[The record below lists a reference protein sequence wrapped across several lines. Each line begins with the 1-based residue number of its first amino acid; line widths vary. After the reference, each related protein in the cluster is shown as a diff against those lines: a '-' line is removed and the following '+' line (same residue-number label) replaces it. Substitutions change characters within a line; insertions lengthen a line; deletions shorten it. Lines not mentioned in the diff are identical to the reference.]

1 MIFKLIVGKG
11 VLWTKKHSPE
21 ILLGLGIGGM
31 IAGTALACRAT
42 YKKTAPRKAIH
53 DAKMDELATDI
64 AEGKK
69 TEEEA
74 LEIATVESRGY
85 VVDTVKAYA
94 IPVTVEAAGI
104 ACILASN
111 HIMRKRVA
119 SITVAFTTVSTAFE
133 AYRERVRERYGKDI
147 DQSILLGE
155 KQVKVK
161 KIDENGEEKE
171 ETVTVADPD
180 ISSIGRYI
188 TSDNDNWSNSD
199 SFMEMF
205 FDAQQAM
212 LTDKLN
218 GIGYGNRGGFIIL
231 NDIYDALGLKQDTE
245 EGVTIGKVYERGGDN
260 QIIINRYK
268 TQIPDEFGNMRDA
281 WYVDF
286 PGLYIIYGNKAA
298 LHRSIVN

>member
-1 MIFKLIVGKG
+1 MNFKLIVGKG

-42 YKKTAPRKAIH
+42 YKKTAPRKAVH

-64 AEGKK
+64 AEGNK

-74 LEIATVESRGY
+74 LEIATVESRDY
-85 VVDTVKAYA
+85 VIETVKAYA

-119 SITVAFTTVSTAFE
+119 GVTAAFMTVSTAFE
-133 AYRERVRERYGKDI
+133 AYRERVRDRYGNDV

-155 KQVKVK
+155 KQVTVK
-161 KIDENGEEKE
+161 KTDEKGKETE
-171 ETVTVADPD
+171 ETITVADPD
-180 ISSIGRYI
+180 ITTIGRYI
-188 TSDNDNWSNSD
+188 TSDNAFWSNSD
-199 SFMEMF
+199 SCMNMF
-205 FDAQQAM
+205 FDAQQAV

-218 GIGYGNRGGFIIL
+218 GIGYGNRGGFVML
-231 NDIYDALGLKQDTE
+231 NDIYDALGLTQDTE
-245 EGVTIGKVYERGGDN
+245 EGLTIGKVYEHGGDN

-268 TQIPDEFGNMRDA
+268 TQIPDEFGNARDV

-298 LHRSIVN
+298 PHKNIIN